1 MDFSEL
7 YHAVNQ
13 IVDSQRQFILNMLQK
28 PPTSPP
34 LWTAASGEVFE
45 TPEKLPY
52 LIMQET
58 NYFSGAEEI
67 VVSIDLFH
75 SLPDEAKAKLHQQ
88 YAKRIVSS
96 PVNPKEGRRRIKFHQ
111 HDFFEIVYVY
121 QGGCINV
128 VSGKQR
134 HLVAG
139 DFCLFNLA
147 ALHSITL
154 DDEHS
159 VVINILIKKSLFESI
174 FVNMLSA
181 SSPIQ
186 HFYINSLFLHDPNQ
200 RTIYLNCRPGST
212 VEFYLLQLILGYNSD
227 EPSDQNTLKALLIC
241 FLNDLAKEHK
251 ENLEQSVLQETGRSF
266 SSILSYIGSHYQT
279 ATPESIAEH
288 FHYNKQ
294 YLSNLILKE
303 TGQTLSQII
312 RSSKLKQA
320 ADYIADTNIPIAKI
334 VELVGDNDRSHF
346 DKAFKQKY
354 LITPAQYRKKYLH
367 L

>member
-7 YHAVNQ
+7 YVAVNQ
-13 IVDSQRQFILNMLQK
+13 IVDNQRQFFLNQLQK
-28 PPTSPP
+28 QSSSPP
-34 LWTAASGEVFE
+34 SQVKYPSEVFE

-52 LIMQET
+52 LIMNESD
-58 NYFSGAEEI
+58 NFSSAEEI
-67 VVSIDLFH
+67 VVSIDPFF
-75 SLPDEAKAKLHQQ
+75 SLPEEVKTKLREK
-88 YAKRIVSS
+88 YLKKTLSV
-96 PVNPKEGRRRIKFHQ
+96 PEKERRRPRVKFHQ

-121 QGGCINV
+121 QGGCLNV

-134 HLVAG
+134 HLTSG
-139 DFCLFNLA
+139 DLCLFNLQ

-154 DDEHS
+154 DDEKS

-181 SSPIQ
+181 ANPMQ
-186 HFYINSLFLHDPNQ
+186 HFYINSLFLHDAQ
-200 RTIYLNCRPGST
+200 ERTIYLNCRPGST
-212 VEFYLLQLILGYNSD
+212 VEFYILQLILGYNAEES
-227 EPSDQNTLKALLIC
+227 SNQNTLKALLIC

-251 ENLEQSVLQETGRSF
+251 FKLEQTVLQETGRSF
-266 SSILSYIGSHYQT
+266 SSILSYIGDHYQT
-279 ATPESIAEH
+279 ATPDSIADH

-303 TGQTLSQII
+303 TGQTLSQIV

-320 ADYIADTNIPIAKI
+320 ADFIAGTSIPIAKI
-334 VELVGDNDRSHF
+334 VELVGYNDRSHF

-354 LITPAQYRKKYLH
+354 CVTPAQYRKIYLRTN
-367 L
+367 

>member
-1 MDFSEL
+1 MNESDF
-7 YHAVNQ
+7 
-13 IVDSQRQFILNMLQK
+13 
-28 PPTSPP
+28 
-34 LWTAASGEVFE
+34 
-45 TPEKLPY
+45 
-52 LIMQET
+52 
-58 NYFSGAEEI
+58 FSSAEEI

-75 SLPDEAKAKLHQQ
+75 SLPIEVKTKLWEKQSKKA
-88 YAKRIVSS
+88 VSF
-96 PVNPKEGRRRIKFHQ
+96 PKNKSRPHIKFHQ
-111 HDFFEIVYVY
+111 HDFFEIVSVY

-128 VSGKQR
+128 VSGKRR
-134 HLVAG
+134 HLAAG
-139 DFCLFNLA
+139 DLCLFNLA

-154 DDEHS
+154 DDENS

-181 SSPIQ
+181 CSPIQ
-186 HFYINSLFLHDPNQ
+186 HFYISSLFLHDSKE

-227 EPSDQNTLKALLIC
+227 EPSNQNTLKALLIC

-320 ADYIADTNIPIAKI
+320 ADFIADTNIPISKI
-334 VELVGDNDRSHF
+334 VELVGYNDRSHF

-354 LITPAQYRKKYLH
+354 LITPAQYRKTYLH
-367 L
+367 A